1 MTFGDKKIIFLK
13 KISKNIEMIQT
24 LMIESEPTVH
34 KAKHL
39 IVILEEKKIND
50 RFELN
55 KKKSINNNLVTVS
68 TNSNFFLSFT
78 SCSLRTYSE
87 DA

>member
-1 MTFGDKKIIFLK
+1 LATKKIIFLK

-39 IVILEEKKIND
+39 IVVIEKQLMIG
-50 RFELN
+50 
-55 KKKSINNNLVTVS
+55 
-68 TNSNFFLSFT
+68 
-78 SCSLRTYSE
+78 
-87 DA
+87 